1 MTFKK
6 GKTYPSAVKGR
17 RFCVTMK
24 FRVKDTDCLL
34 VYLDRLGTMFGRTSH
49 YYPAIVEDDGRT
61 ATVLLDEGFTTIYD
75 EEEEE

>member
-1 MTFKK
+1 MTFEK

-24 FRVKDTDCLL
+24 FRVQNTDCLL
-34 VYLDRLGTMFGRTSH
+34 VYLDRLGIMFGCTSH
-49 YYPAIVEDDGRT
+49 YYPAMVEDDGRT

-75 EEEEE
+75 EEVKE